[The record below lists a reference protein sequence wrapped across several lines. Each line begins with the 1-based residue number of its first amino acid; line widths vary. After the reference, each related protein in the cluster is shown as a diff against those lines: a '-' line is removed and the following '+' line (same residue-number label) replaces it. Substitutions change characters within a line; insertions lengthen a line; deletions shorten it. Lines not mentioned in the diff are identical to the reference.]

1 MNAPHKI
8 AGATRKGIAPMFKP
22 EQETTVFSDEGG
34 DTLGGRLSMARDAA
48 GISLEMLASQLGV
61 SEETMLSWESD
72 RAEPTSSALVKMSA
86 LFDVSPAWLMTG
98 SGDGPGEDSDQR
110 ALEAVR
116 NELSRLRTAY
126 QEIGRLI
133 ETTTRQLER
142 LDHQIRLRNLSK
154 DVAH

>member
-1 MNAPHKI
+1 
-8 AGATRKGIAPMFKP
+8 
-22 EQETTVFSDEGG
+22 
-34 DTLGGRLSMARDAA
+34 MARDAA
-48 GISLEMLASQLGV
+48 GISLETLAGQLGV
-61 SEETMLSWESD
+61 SEETMLAWESD
-72 RAEPTSSALVKMSA
+72 RAEPNPSALAKMSA

-98 SGDGPGEDSDQR
+98 SGDGPGEDSDER

-133 ETTTRQLER
+133 ETTTKQLER